1 MSTITPELAPQQHSS
16 TSRRTIAGTLLAVVA
31 TLALAFGVSA
41 PSFAATGAQTGE
53 WDIVAT
59 SQSQTPRLQSYNHAT
74 DVWDTVLNPTA
85 SFAVGSGKVID
96 GDDATATS
104 PVQGG
109 GLRFENTAA
118 TAKTATFTLTVPTG
132 TGLAIKDP
140 TSGAVLYSVP
150 VTGSPRTIT
159 ISTGAVASGAEYHS
173 HFTWA
178 FTGSSS
184 AVNIV
189 SSVSVTGSGSGSYSA
204 SGTYR
209 FTF

>member
-41 PSFAATGAQTGE
+41 PSFAATGSQTGE
-53 WDIVAT
+53 WDILAT

-109 GLRFENTAA
+109 GVRFENTAA
-118 TAKTATFTLTVPTG
+118 TAKTATFTLTVPNG
-132 TGLAIKDP
+132 TGLAVKDP
-140 TSGAVLYSVP
+140 ASGAVLYSVP

-159 ISTGAVASGAEYHS
+159 ISTGPVAAGAEYHS
-173 HFTWA
+173 HFTWE

-189 SSVSVTGSGSGSYSA
+189 SSVSVSGSGSYSA